1 MQTALEDSRQM
12 LRDMEADGL
21 LAKGTA
27 DTKPEQLG
35 SFEGLAAEVKKT
47 VLGQDAF
54 CRQCGAGHAPPLC
67 AGHRGRSRPQ
77 CDPAVGRSGHRTAF
91 CTGRDRPH
99 HGGAG
104 AFAERPDGGDGLGTL
119 PRPRRGKAVF
129 AGPLRCPAR
138 PGRDRGVRALRE
150 LPPRLFAHPLRP
162 CGQGQC
168 AFVQPVSGEQR
179 GHFGGSWYSACP
191 RRSEPHRP
199 LRQVPDLLLPQGTG
213 GAGG

>member
-54 CRQCGAGHAPPLC
+54 VDSVVRAMRRPFVLGTEGAAARNVILLWGAP
-67 AGHRGRSRPQ
+67 G
-77 CDPAVGRSGHRTAF
+77 
-91 CTGRDRPH
+91 TGRHFALAETARIMAARGLLQSDRMAVMDLALYSDP
-99 HGGAG
+99 GG
-104 AFAERPDGGDGLGTL
+104 
-119 PRPRRGKAVF
+119 GKAVF
-129 AGPLRCPAR
+129 AGPIRRPAR

-168 AFVQPVSGEQR
+168 APVQPVSGQQR
-179 GHFGGSWYSACP
+179 GHSGGSRYSACP
-191 RRSEPHRP
+191 PA
-199 LRQVPDLLLPQGTG
+199 Q
-213 GAGG
+213 